1 MSVSEKWLS
10 FYMCSRKSRRA
21 EGARG
26 FHLLAMAKTS
36 APQSSPI
43 TPAIFRELKETPP
56 FKCLRIFCGVFSL
69 FAAYFKGSKLLLK
82 PQIHPFPVS
91 RSVGKQG
98 CAAEKCD
105 FPCAS
110 KLFKHFYRAGISSW
124 GMGQSPHISRI
135 KCARGRQGRAIKQY
149 RALYQPKKAKSR
161 EQWFL
166 PANHFRKFS

>member
-1 MSVSEKWLS
+1 MRKESRFCGMSVSEKWLS

-69 FAAYFKGSKLLLK
+69 FAAYFKGSTLLFTNFCEKRSQKFRDLEGAALCARPLRALLYRCRAHSPFK
-82 PQIHPFPVS
+82 RSRANWVVLRKSVIFLARVIMPQIHPFPVS

-98 CAAEKCD
+98 CAA
-105 FPCAS
+105 
-110 KLFKHFYRAGISSW
+110 G
-124 GMGQSPHISRI
+124 
-135 KCARGRQGRAIKQY
+135 
-149 RALYQPKKAKSR
+149 
-161 EQWFL
+161 
-166 PANHFRKFS
+166 